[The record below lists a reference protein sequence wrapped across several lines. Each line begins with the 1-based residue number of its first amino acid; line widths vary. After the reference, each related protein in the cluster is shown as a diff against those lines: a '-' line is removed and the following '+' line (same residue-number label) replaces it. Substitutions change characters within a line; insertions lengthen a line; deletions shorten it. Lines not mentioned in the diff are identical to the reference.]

1 MSEITE
7 LLNLIKHNYDIVL
20 MAVGMFLIVTGLL
33 LFITGRYSD
42 NENHVEGF
50 GIKMDV
56 KNPSLILI
64 IFGVF
69 LLVAPM
75 TLNKKE
81 PAAQTKTEAAQTVA
95 PEKTRKD
102 VVNTAA
108 ETPRPGVTVQR
119 HAEAPQPPVA
129 SAKPPAP
136 AAASRPRPVL
146 PALQGTYR
154 LLTYVED
161 SMPINT
167 AGELIIQRVSDGV
180 FPFRASFQVPDGWGN
195 IAVFMYEGYFV
206 KRGGEWY
213 LKVNTTN
220 EPEWRDLGEV
230 SLQLIL
236 DKNSNTLGLRY
247 YYDADI
253 ASVWQKVR

>member
-1 MSEITE
+1 MSEISE
-7 LLNLIKHNYDIVL
+7 LLHLIKQNYDIVL
-20 MAVGMFLIVTGLL
+20 MAVGLFLIVIGLM

-81 PAAQTKTEAAQTVA
+81 HPAQTATETAQTA
-95 PEKTRKD
+95 PPGKTGSG
-102 VVNTAA
+102 VA
-108 ETPRPGVTVQR
+108 ETSVRTSVETKR
-119 HAEAPQPPVA
+119 HDEAPQPPVA
-129 SAKPPAP
+129 SVTPSSPPKTSP
-136 AAASRPRPVL
+136 PKPVL

-154 LLTYVED
+154 LLTYMED
-161 SMPINT
+161 NMPINT
-167 AGELIIQRVSDGV
+167 AGELVIQRVSNGI
-180 FPFRASFQVPDGWGN
+180 FPFRANFQVADGWGN
-195 IAVFMYEGYFV
+195 VALFLYEGYFA
-206 KRGGEWY
+206 KRNGQWY
-213 LKVNTTN
+213 LKVNSTN
-220 EPEWRDLGEV
+220 EPEWTDLGEV
-230 SLQLIL
+230 NLQLIL
-236 DKNSNTLGLRY
+236 DNNSGTLGLRY
-247 YYDADI
+247 YYGADI